1 VNPLAR
7 IAGLCL
13 AGALAGCLAGSLTGC
28 LAGTGDECTA
38 DADCSRDGECTRTG
52 ECVPD
57 GGAVRIEVRWTVNGV
72 APSPSSPEPCAA
84 IGELEILFLDPG
96 GEEEN
101 FRPVPCDLGQSVFD
115 KMPPRF
121 ESVEVIAYDE
131 DEGVLDSTEQE
142 LAAGDSVVEVDLV
155 PMSAL

>member
-7 IAGLCL
+7 IAGLRL

-28 LAGTGDECTA
+28 LAGT
-38 DADCSRDGECTRTG
+38 
-52 ECVPD
+52 
-57 GGAVRIEVRWTVNGV
+57 GV